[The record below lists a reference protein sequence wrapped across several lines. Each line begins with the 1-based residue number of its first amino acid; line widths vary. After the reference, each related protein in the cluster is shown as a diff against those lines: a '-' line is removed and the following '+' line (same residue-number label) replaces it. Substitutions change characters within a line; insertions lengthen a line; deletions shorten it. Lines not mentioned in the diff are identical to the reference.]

1 MKSTSM
7 ARFSGLVAA
16 GLLCGAVLV
25 AAVQAEV
32 VQQGGIRVHF
42 DGGISP
48 QKLPRAGSRS
58 VRVSLETKISAA
70 GRGTLPQ
77 LQRIKLE
84 INGHGHLNP
93 TALPRCTVADIQ
105 PSTTQKAM
113 EACGPSLIGKG
124 AFGASVALGQQA
136 PFPAAGPL
144 YAFNGTFHGKPAIL
158 AHVYGIDPVP
168 TSFTLPFLIRPSKG
182 TFGTTLLASLP
193 QATGG
198 AGSVTRLALNLG
210 RAFRSNGRTR
220 GYVTAG
226 CPLPA
231 GVSSAAFPF
240 ARTVMTFRRG
250 PVITSTIN
258 RSCRASH

>member
-1 MKSTSM
+1 M
-7 ARFSGLVAA
+7 VAA

-25 AAVQAEV
+25 AGVQAEV

-48 QKLPRAGSRS
+48 KKLPRSGARP
-58 VRVSLETKISAA
+58 VRVSLETKIAAA
-70 GRGTLPQ
+70 GRRALPQ

-84 INGHGHLNP
+84 INEHGHLDP
-93 TALPRCTVADIQ
+93 TALPRCTVQDIQ
-105 PSTTQKAM
+105 PSTTEKAM
-113 EACGPSLIGKG
+113 EACGPSLVGKG
-124 AFGASVALGQQA
+124 TFGASVALGQQA

-144 YAFNGTFHGKPAIL
+144 YAFNGTFHGQPAIL
-158 AHVYGIDPVP
+158 AHVYGTDPVP
-168 TSFTLPFLIRPSKG
+168 TSFTLPFLIKPSKG

-193 QATGG
+193 KATGG
-198 AGSVTRLALNLG
+198 AGSVTQLSLNLG
-210 RAFRSNGRTR
+210 RTFRSHGRVQ

-231 GVSSAAFPF
+231 GVASAAFPF
-240 ARTVMTFRRG
+240 ARTVMTFNRG

-258 RSCRASH
+258 RSCRASR